1 MTVPQRDLLELQRVM
16 SLLQTHAGKTPAK
29 AVEMGAV
36 FVAKAL
42 QAATVVSPRKRKV
55 QKVATDI
62 TEKGARWKRSGFSQ
76 FAVVNDA
83 DKARIRYIPIAGHYK
98 TQREAVSAAERKL
111 LAIRQRG
118 LARFLWW
125 KSITRLSAAKAGRN
139 PEVGVGVNRVAE
151 RLLRVEFNGG
161 NEAFAKITNSARY
174 ALKAFRS
181 EGRATVDN
189 AMRRAA
195 NNMRKYAE
203 RESGLKFNEVGK

>member
-1 MTVPQRDLLELQRVM
+1 MTVPRADLLEFQRVM

-55 QKVATDI
+55 EKVATDI
-62 TEKGARWKRSGFSQ
+62 SLNGDRWRRSGLSQ
-76 FAVVNDA
+76 FAVVDDA
-83 DKARIRYIPIAGHYK
+83 DKSDIRMIPIAGHYRTK
-98 TQREAVSAAERKL
+98 REAAEAADRKL
-111 LAIRQRG
+111 LTIRRRG

-125 KSITRLSAAKAGRN
+125 KSITKIAVAQAGRN
-139 PEVGVGVNRVAE
+139 PEIAGGVNRVAE
-151 RLLRVEFNGG
+151 RLIRVEFKGG
-161 NEAFAKITNSARY
+161 NDAMAKITNSARY

-181 EGRATVDN
+181 DGRATIDN
-189 AMRRAA
+189 SMRRAA

-203 RESGLKFNEVGK
+203 RISGLKFNEVGK